1 MFKTTREILTNDS
14 LINNQSKNNSPE
26 LPPRLDW
33 DYSKEIKL
41 KDVELWDEIYRQ
53 PGNIG
58 IYVAWSPYA
67 EFYMIVYELFLGTG
81 YDLETF
87 YGKGAAENVFKKAK
101 SLGIILEVQ
110 KIYTY
115 PWHTPPFEINFH

>member
-1 MFKTTREILTNDS
+1 MFRTTKEILSNESLLND
-14 LINNQSKNNSPE
+14 QSTVTSTQ

-33 DYSKEIKL
+33 DYAKKIKL

-67 EFYMIVYELFLGTG
+67 EFYMIVYELFLETSYGI
-81 YDLETF
+81 ETF
-87 YGKGAAENVFKKAK
+87 YGAGAAETVFKKAK
-101 SLGIILEVQ
+101 KLGITLEVQ

-115 PWHTPPFEINFH
+115 PWHTPPFKINLD